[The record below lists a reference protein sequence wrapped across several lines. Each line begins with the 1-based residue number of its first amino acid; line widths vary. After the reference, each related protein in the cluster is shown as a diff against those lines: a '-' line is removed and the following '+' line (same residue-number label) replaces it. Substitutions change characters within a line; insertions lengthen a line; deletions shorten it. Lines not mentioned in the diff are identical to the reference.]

1 MAPQPNSNGAN
12 GVSGSIRQIRFPHET
27 TFQLLK
33 SAVPLN
39 QQGVYTFREN
49 GVERRVAVN
58 LFSSEEARL
67 GKPLSLSQEA
77 LEAFEAFGVPS
88 EAAERTVDQPLWPWL
103 LMAVLGLCGLEW
115 WFAARA
121 AEPVPSG

>member
-1 MAPQPNSNGAN
+1 M
-12 GVSGSIRQIRFPHET
+12 
-27 TFQLLK
+27 
-33 SAVPLN
+33 PLN

-49 GVERRVAVN
+49 GKERRVAVN

-67 GKPLSLSQEA
+67 GKPLTLSQEA
-77 LEAFEAFGVPS
+77 LEAFGVPS

-103 LMAVLGLCGLEW
+103 LLAVLSLCGLEW

-121 AEPVPSG
+121 VEPVLSG